1 LWLLLRPLLLPTL
14 RRLLLL
20 LLLLWL
26 LLLLLWLLLRLLWLL
41 LRLTLL
47 LLAAAAEQLFY
58 VPGCIH
64 PCSADAQCCMQQLVS
79 EHPQCPRQPLVAD
92 VAVRC
97 HPRQVSLGGAW
108 QAPDQ
113 WILGVI
119 HCWFF
124 LFFFSGYTSYNE
136 RSQATCRYPSKGPT
150 REWHNLTS
158 TTP

>member
-1 LWLLLRPLLLPTL
+1 VRERLQCKVIWPQLRQLLLWLLLRPLLLPTL

-20 LLLLWL
+20 LLLSWRL
-26 LLLLLWLLLRLLWLL
+26 LLLLLWLL

-47 LLAAAAEQLFY
+47 LLAAAVEQLLH

-64 PCSADAQCCMQQLVS
+64 PGSADAQCCMQQLVS
-79 EHPQCPRQPLVAD
+79 EHPQWPRQPLVAD

-97 HPRQVSLGGAW
+97 HPMQVSLGGAR

-119 HCWFF
+119 HCW
-124 LFFFSGYTSYNE
+124 LLHCL
-136 RSQATCRYPSKGPT
+136 Q
-150 REWHNLTS
+150 LL
-158 TTP
+158 

>member
-1 LWLLLRPLLLPTL
+1 VRERLQCEVIWPQLRQLLLWLLLRSLLLPTL

-26 LLLLLWLLLRLLWLL
+26 LLLLLWLLW
-41 LRLTLL
+41 RLTLL
-47 LLAAAAEQLFY
+47 LLAAAVEQLLH

-64 PCSADAQCCMQQLVS
+64 PCSADAQCCMQQFVS
-79 EHPQCPRQPLVAD
+79 EHPQWPRQPLVAD

-119 HCWFF
+119 HCW
-124 LFFFSGYTSYNE
+124 LLHCL
-136 RSQATCRYPSKGPT
+136 Q
-150 REWHNLTS
+150 LL
-158 TTP
+158 

>member
-1 LWLLLRPLLLPTL
+1 VRERLQCKVIWPQLRQLLLWLLLRSLLLPTL
-14 RRLLLL
+14 RRLQLL

-26 LLLLLWLLLRLLWLL
+26 LLLLLWLLLRL
-41 LRLTLL
+41 TLL
-47 LLAAAAEQLFY
+47 LLAAAVEQLLH

-64 PCSADAQCCMQQLVS
+64 PCSADAQCCMQQFVS
-79 EHPQCPRQPLVAD
+79 EHPQWPRQPLVAD

-119 HCWFF
+119 HCW
-124 LFFFSGYTSYNE
+124 LLHCL
-136 RSQATCRYPSKGPT
+136 Q
-150 REWHNLTS
+150 LL
-158 TTP
+158 